1 MADSFNPSRLVLARK
16 RQGWTKA
23 QLASEANLSTRILFA
38 YERFE
43 KEPSPDTLSVLAD
56 LLRFPVD
63 FFYGPDLDEP
73 SLESA
78 SFRSLKKLTA
88 RNRDQALA
96 SGALALALSDWIG
109 SKFHLPEPS
118 IPIYD
123 ETIDSE
129 VAAQGVR
136 AEWGLGERPI
146 KNMIH
151 MLEAHGVRVFSL
163 REECRHLDA
172 FSLWRNGVP
181 YVFLNTGKSPEHMR
195 MDGAHELGHLV
206 LHRTASPGRDVE
218 REAKAF
224 ASAFLMPEGSIRAT
238 APRRGTLPALIQA
251 KRQWNTSLAA
261 LTYRIHALGLMS
273 DWQYRSLF
281 VEMSSNGYLIN
292 EPHGCQAE
300 VSEVLA
306 KVMRSLR
313 EDGVTLAT
321 VARDLRIY
329 PDELNK
335 LVFGLVLT
343 EIRGDGTLSGVTDAS
358 QMTIEHVRPFVLSLG
373 DAPGSV

>member
-1 MADSFNPSRLVLARK
+1 MSESFNPSRLVLARK

-23 QLASEANLSTRILFA
+23 QLAVEAHLSTRILFA
-38 YERFE
+38 YERLE
-43 KEPSPDTLSVLAD
+43 KEPTPETVAIIAEKLC
-56 LLRFPVD
+56 FPVE

-88 RNRDQALA
+88 RHRDQALA
-96 SGALALALSDWIG
+96 SGALALTLSDWIDA
-109 SKFHLPEPS
+109 KFHLPEPK

-123 ETIDSE
+123 ESMNPEI
-129 VAAQGVR
+129 AAEGVR
-136 AEWGLGERPI
+136 AEWGIGERPI

-151 MLEAHGVRVFSL
+151 MLEAHGARVFSL
-163 REECRHLDA
+163 REECRDLDA
-172 FSLWRNGVP
+172 FSLWRIDAP
-181 YVFLNTGKSPEHMR
+181 YVFLNTFKSAEHMR

-206 LHRTASPGRDVE
+206 LHRRAAPGRDVE

-224 ASAFLMPEGSIRAT
+224 ASAFLMPRGSVLAK
-238 APRRGTLPALIQA
+238 APRRGNLPSLIEA
-251 KRQWNTSLAA
+251 KHEWGVSVAA
-261 LTYRIHALGLMS
+261 LAYRMHALDLLS

-281 VEMSSNGYLIN
+281 VEMGRVGYLTN
-292 EPHGCQAE
+292 EPRGRQAE
-300 VSEVLA
+300 SSAVLN

-313 EDGVTLAT
+313 DDGVSLTA

-343 EIRGDGTLSGVTDAS
+343 EVPAS
-358 QMTIEHVRPFVLSLG
+358 QNLS
-373 DAPGSV
+373 SVA